1 MRDAGI
7 IGFVPRGEY
16 SSTETYDFLQFV
28 HYNGSSYVAKKE
40 TTGNTPAENN
50 EFWQI
55 LAKGNVKLTA
65 QDVGALPI
73 SGGTL
78 SYNVNPLLTLNRES
92 GNFAGLEFKNQNGH
106 IFVIE
111 GSSGENGQGKQ
122 LNIFAKDWNKS
133 LLRINKDNRVIY
145 DHKTQSEKKILVEG
159 EALPATGGTLKSTD
173 YFPLH
178 LERTTEGTG
187 CGLDF
192 KGTDGSVGNIQ
203 MTYDTSSNNENE
215 FRCFVKDE
223 DKKDVGVLRV
233 SRENRKIY
241 CKETGGTKNIITDYE
256 VPFRFGINSAG
267 DYGYYRNDT
276 GEFVKI

>member
-28 HYNGSSYVAKKE
+28 YYDGSTYVAKKE

-55 LAKGNVKLTA
+55 LAKGR
-65 QDVGALPI
+65 VGDYLPMT
-73 SGGTL
+73 GGTL
-78 SYNVNPLLTLNRES
+78 EGNSNPLLKLLRTG
-92 GNFAGLEFKNQNGH
+92 GNFIGLEFENQNGH

-111 GSSGENGQGKQ
+111 GYSGENGQGKQ
-122 LNIFAKDWNKS
+122 LNIFARDWGKS
-133 LLRINKDNRVIY
+133 LLRINEDNRVIY

-203 MTYDTSSNNENE
+203 MTYDTYSNNENE

>member
-28 HYNGSSYVAKKE
+28 YYNGSTYVAKKE
-40 TTGNTPAENN
+40 TTGNAPVENN

-92 GNFAGLEFKNQNGH
+92 GNFAGLEFLNQNGH

-111 GSSGENGQGKQ
+111 GYSGENGQGKQ
-122 LNIFAKDWNKS
+122 MNIFAKDWNKS
-133 LLRINKDNRVIY
+133 LLRINEGSRVIY
-145 DHKTQSEKKILVEG
+145 DYKTKSEK
-159 EALPATGGTLKSTD
+159 
-173 YFPLH
+173 
-178 LERTTEGTG
+178 
-187 CGLDF
+187 
-192 KGTDGSVGNIQ
+192 
-203 MTYDTSSNNENE
+203 M
-215 FRCFVKDE
+215 
-223 DKKDVGVLRV
+223 
-233 SRENRKIY
+233 
-241 CKETGGTKNIITDYE
+241 IITNYE
-256 VPFRFGINSAG
+256 CPFRFGIDPDGN
-267 DYGYYRNDT
+267 YGYYRNDT